1 MTVYLL
7 SNFPHPIPPN
17 IILHSRCEG
26 DECKIK
32 FINMLTPCTEG
43 LALPTALNRV
53 MGIFRNKSG
62 WFSACM
68 SDYLFVLSE
77 YNGCHLPSLQ
87 KKKNPDAACSYYYLI
102 YLISK
107 YLTHLPPT
115 FQGGAIV
122 LLAPDSTTG
131 VFTLHLVFSI
141 GFMMLISIPCLYFFI
156 MNNRQNKYSL
166 K

>member
-87 KKKNPDAACSYYYLI
+87 KKKKPGCRVL
-102 YLISK
+102 
-107 YLTHLPPT
+107 
-115 FQGGAIV
+115 V
-122 LLAPDSTTG
+122 LLSNISNFKVPDPPPPYVSRWSHCPTST
-131 VFTLHLVFSI
+131 
-141 GFMMLISIPCLYFFI
+141 
-156 MNNRQNKYSL
+156 
-166 K
+166 